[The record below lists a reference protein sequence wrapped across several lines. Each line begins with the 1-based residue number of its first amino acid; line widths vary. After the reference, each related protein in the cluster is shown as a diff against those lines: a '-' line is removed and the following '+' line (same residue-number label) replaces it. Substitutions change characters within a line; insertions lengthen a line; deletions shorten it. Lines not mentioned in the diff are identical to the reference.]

1 MVRFIQDRDEW
12 MATGRKLEHVGY
24 MRAHF
29 RTKKDAASYYHRH
42 NPRMRGLNAH
52 NTWKSDWDP
61 TTLKYTRLNLFI
73 PFKINPFWLTIL
85 RFVSARCRLP
95 F

>member
-1 MVRFIQDRDEW
+1 MFEDRSRGVQ
-12 MATGRKLEHVGY
+12 AVVARYKIPLVTLISGRH
-24 MRAHF
+24 
-29 RTKKDAASYYHRH
+29 
-42 NPRMRGLNAH
+42 
-52 NTWKSDWDP
+52 
-61 TTLKYTRLNLFI
+61 LKYTRLNLFI